1 MIETGNMRAG
11 GNEMNRKA
19 KMKKC
24 MVFFLS
30 IAMVLAMSVPAFA
43 AEGGATANMETTP
56 AAAQDNTIA
65 DIQSK
70 IDKLPDAGDIT
81 SDNVGDVKAQ
91 LEIIDKAKA
100 GLTDEEISKLKTDKY
115 TAAVEKISK
124 LEQGENADVP
134 KDVADETVAQIGN
147 QEYPS
152 LKEAIDS
159 IQDET
164 DTTIVLAKDV
174 NEDISVEK
182 GKNITLDLNGKT
194 LTGTGASGVPVV
206 SNKGTF
212 SLVDSAGNGKV
223 QSAANANNYVFDNQG
238 EMILGTENGENSFSV
253 GVLSETNA
261 ASIIRNGWEQA
272 GDKPADIE
280 KAVMIVNGG
289 DYTGNTASSEVI
301 VNKIYGDVVINN
313 GVFTQKNKAQGCNVI
328 LSHGKLV
335 INGGSFKKEAIKFT
349 QYCIYTMPSNVS
361 DFQSEARIYNGE
373 FNVSGGSDS
382 RTVNSQSG
390 SSLLVYGG
398 IYNVK
403 ITGANLPEGYVCIQN
418 SSKKYEVGA
427 YIAEWNK
434 TGYGTISE
442 AIEAAKNSTTKQT
455 ITLLQNTTESIDI
468 PENMSIQ
475 LDLNG
480 HVLTGVAGDHTID
493 NKGVLQISGTGK
505 SGIVTKAEEKQAI
518 YNSGKLTFIS
528 TSVAKI
534 SRSEGSNGDVV
545 YNSAGGNMTVG
556 AKVSI
561 SSPSST
567 GSCVYNLGELK
578 LGTSKKIPKI
588 NGATVAIKNGG
599 MGALTVNNADITGYD
614 QAIQNCSQATISGGI
629 INGAVVTLSYSDSDG
644 VHAGKTEITGGSIE
658 GKDSGSIIACWYT
671 GEHEA
676 EKVPEVT
683 ITGGA
688 INGAMYKAS
697 TTDGLNMNHVEYS
710 DEKGVI
716 AVSGGTFDQAV
727 PKELCANDYASATE
741 PDENGKYPVIK
752 LTAENAAASVVS
764 ADNSV
769 KYYAALE
776 DAIENAEAGETVNL
790 LKDVEYNDLT
800 IVDLSGVTLDLCTHK
815 ISGNNM
821 NTIIFTGKNFTIKNG
836 MFSTRGS
843 YSLWIGDEVYTD
855 NVTVEGVATEGGIN
869 IYNAHNVKLR
879 DVTAVG
885 NDYYAVW
892 ADQNAK
898 VTIESGDY
906 STQGS
911 NGLIGATF
919 TDGIINVTG
928 GTFTV
933 NDKNFAPAGND
944 NIKISGGKFNERV
957 PDNYCADGYLPL
969 IEKDSNGMYT
979 VVASAAQIGDKEYTT
994 IEEALKAAKDGD
1006 TVELLKNVEIKN
1018 GETVTIASGVT
1029 LKINDNATLTN
1040 QGTIEIYGDITGKVS
1055 GTGTVNYHIKA
1066 IAINA
1071 HNNSMKVGEE
1081 QSLTVT
1087 KTPENAV
1094 ENVAWSIDNDKV
1106 ATIDENGKLIAIGE
1120 GTVTVTAK
1128 AADGIT
1134 ADCTITVSKSAPAVQ
1149 EAPAKAD
1156 IKDSTYTTI
1165 TLAKIDTNKNG
1176 AVAKYSS
1183 DGGKTW
1189 QDSNVFENLLPGT
1202 EYTFVVRY
1210 DATKDGNYAE
1220 SPVSEE
1226 LKAST
1231 KTGATAATVTPDDR
1245 KALSDEKSELDRAL
1259 ENGVYSDADK
1269 AKLKQRISEID
1280 AALSKLDSGSDSG
1293 ADFSD
1298 DTNPADNSCNAD
1310 LAGSED
1316 NLIDALLT
1324 DEEKNELENGKDVKV
1339 WLKVTDISATVSE
1352 PDKDLVDT
1360 KRGNA
1365 TVGMYLDID
1374 LLKQIGSDPSQNITE
1389 TNGPITIT
1397 LKVPDT
1403 LVNTDAS
1410 VTRTYQM
1417 IRVHDGKVTVIPCN
1431 YDAAKQTISF
1441 ETDQFSTY
1449 ALAYVDRQN
1458 SSGGGNI
1465 TDTAKPGDASK
1476 PAATDPN
1483 AGAAT
1488 GTQTG
1493 DSSNLLLW
1501 FTLLFLSGFGVTAT
1515 IMASRK
1521 KKASR

>member
-19 KMKKC
+19 RMKKC
-24 MVFFLS
+24 IVFFLS

-43 AEGGATANMETTP
+43 AEGGATANTETTP

-91 LEIIDKAKA
+91 LETIDKAKV

-134 KDVADETVAQIGN
+134 KGVAGTNTAATVTNI
-147 QEYPS
+147 
-152 LKEAIDS
+152 
-159 IQDET
+159 
-164 DTTIVLAKDV
+164 
-174 NEDISVEK
+174 EK
-182 GKNITLDLNGKT
+182 GTVKYYNSVGDALKQLNLVTNKNSEVKLYEDYTSEKQVSVRGAGNKIDLNGHTYTYTGNGTGSCAFALNSKASLEIAGGVVNATNEKAKPAIMATGKSSADVNITIAKDATIKGSCIFLQGKT
-194 LTGTGASGVPVV
+194 VTLNVYGTIDNTGTKEAAIIGNGSDGQGPTTVNIYDGAVVKADGIAVYHPQAGTFNIEGGEISGSTGIYMKAGTLNVFGGNITGNGEKHEYIYNDNGANPTGDAIVLDACGYPGGVPVV
-206 SNKGTF
+206 NTFKGATVISEKANAIECYHYAGENSSNPNADMADKNFITGGVFSNDVTKYCADNLKTVQTENSGENYVIQAVKFAEMQIGDAEAVTYDDQTKFINDLQKATGNIKIKLLGDIEIKGYVPVLEAQNVTFDLNGSTLSTALQQEGRHYYAIDNYGTLTIMDSSADGSGTIRARGIENLGNGKLTVDSGTIVSIDKNGGACIWNEADLVVNGGTF
-212 SLVDSAGNGKV
+212 KTEHVGSSGDSAGVGCLNNSGKALITCGTFEDV
-223 QSAANANNYVFDNQG
+223 NKRTYAVISTGNIEITPAEGKEVIIHGAHG
-238 EMILGTENGENSFSV
+238 GLGVDSGT
-253 GVLSETNA
+253 
-261 ASIIRNGWEQA
+261 
-272 GDKPADIE
+272 
-280 KAVMIVNGG
+280 AVVNGG
-289 DYTGNTASSEVI
+289 SYNSDEYYGMYVSNDGKGKDPEQAAVTVNGGTFNGNTYSVWVGSD
-301 VNKIYGDVVINN
+301 VNDPVNSTIAITN
-313 GVFTQKNKAQGCNVI
+313 GT
-328 LSHGKLV
+328 
-335 INGGSFKKEAIKFT
+335 FKKPLNAQDNT
-349 QYCIYTMPSNVS
+349 R
-361 DFQSEARIYNGE
+361 D
-373 FNVSGGSDS
+373 D
-382 RTVNSQSG
+382 
-390 SSLLVYGG
+390 
-398 IYNVK
+398 
-403 ITGANLPEGYVCIQN
+403 
-418 SSKKYEVGA
+418 
-427 YIAEWNK
+427 
-434 TGYGTISE
+434 
-442 AIEAAKNSTTKQT
+442 AIE
-455 ITLLQNTTESIDI
+455 
-468 PENMSIQ
+468 
-475 LDLNG
+475 
-480 HVLTGVAGDHTID
+480 
-493 NKGVLQISGTGK
+493 
-505 SGIVTKAEEKQAI
+505 
-518 YNSGKLTFIS
+518 
-528 TSVAKI
+528 
-534 SRSEGSNGDVV
+534 
-545 YNSAGGNMTVG
+545 
-556 AKVSI
+556 
-561 SSPSST
+561 
-567 GSCVYNLGELK
+567 
-578 LGTSKKIPKI
+578 
-588 NGATVAIKNGG
+588 
-599 MGALTVNNADITGYD
+599 
-614 QAIQNCSQATISGGI
+614 ISGG
-629 INGAVVTLSYSDSDG
+629 AFS
-644 VHAGKTEITGGSIE
+644 EI
-658 GKDSGSIIACWYT
+658 
-671 GEHEA
+671 
-676 EKVPEVT
+676 
-683 ITGGA
+683 
-688 INGAMYKAS
+688 
-697 TTDGLNMNHVEYS
+697 
-710 DEKGVI
+710 
-716 AVSGGTFDQAV
+716 
-727 PKELCANDYASATE
+727 
-741 PDENGKYPVIK
+741 
-752 LTAENAAASVVS
+752 
-764 ADNSV
+764 
-769 KYYAALE
+769 
-776 DAIENAEAGETVNL
+776 
-790 LKDVEYNDLT
+790 
-800 IVDLSGVTLDLCTHK
+800 
-815 ISGNNM
+815 
-821 NTIIFTGKNFTIKNG
+821 
-836 MFSTRGS
+836 
-843 YSLWIGDEVYTD
+843 
-855 NVTVEGVATEGGIN
+855 
-869 IYNAHNVKLR
+869 
-879 DVTAVG
+879 
-885 NDYYAVW
+885 
-892 ADQNAK
+892 
-898 VTIESGDY
+898 
-906 STQGS
+906 
-911 NGLIGATF
+911 
-919 TDGIINVTG
+919 
-928 GTFTV
+928 
-933 NDKNFAPAGND
+933 
-944 NIKISGGKFNERV
+944 V
-957 PDNYCADGYLPL
+957 PDKYCAEGYAPVRTPNEDG
-969 IEKDSNGMYT
+969 NYT
-979 VVASAAQIGDKEYTT
+979 VKMVVAQIGDKEYTT

-1018 GETVTIASGVT
+1018 GETVTIASGAT

-1134 ADCTITVSKSAPAVQ
+1134 ADCTITVSKSATTVQ

-1176 AVAKYSS
+1176 AAAKYSS

-1189 QDSNVFENLLPGT
+1189 QGSNVFENLLPGT

-1220 SPVSEE
+1220 SPVSEA

-1245 KALSDEKSELDRAL
+1245 KALSDEKSELEKAL
-1259 ENGVYSDADK
+1259 ENGAYSDADK

-1310 LAGSED
+1310 LAESED

-1389 TNGPITIT
+1389 TNDPVTIT

-1458 SSGGGNI
+1458 SSGGGNT
-1465 TDTAKPGDASK
+1465 TDTAKPGDTAK
-1476 PAATDPN
+1476 PAETDPN
-1483 AGAAT
+1483 AAAAT
-1488 GTQTG
+1488 DTQTG
-1493 DSSNLLLW
+1493 DNSNLLLW